1 MLYGYVG
8 QVNYLVERMKEEL
21 ADPEVGVVATGGLAL
36 VIAGRT
42 KNIDRLDGLLTL
54 KGLKIIYDKNQ

>member
-1 MLYGYVG
+1 M
-8 QVNYLVERMKEEL
+8 NYLVERMKEEL
-21 ADPEVGVVATGGLAL
+21 ADPEVRVVATGGLAL